1 MEHNEFRKIQVD
13 FEGGV
18 GKLVQRFNRLVAL
31 MNERHEKLSDSYND
45 VEFSNKILAYE
56 KERIESILDN
66 LRDGIL
72 VTNAEGRVILVN
84 RDFETLMNCKKPSL
98 LDRSLEQV
106 FEHEAI
112 LSMIQREKTQQEL
125 FAPRNTEVSVKGA
138 GGEQILRISYLPLLN
153 SDEEIVGTMIVT
165 RDITAEKQV
174 ENNQAEFIAHVSHE
188 LRTPL
193 TTIKSYVEMLLDD
206 EISDENTKVEFYNTL
221 NLEADRLT
229 RLIENLLNLSKIEIG
244 SLMIEKDLVKS
255 LDFFEDIVRSIQS
268 QAVSKRINLETIFP
282 DKLTSLVVDKELFRV
297 AVLNILGNAI
307 KYTPAGGTVTFQ
319 VEEEQGQMRIEIR
332 DTGYGISEEELPH
345 IFGKFFRS
353 ADKDIKQ
360 QTGNGL
366 GLALCQEIMHLHQGE
381 ISVTSKKGEGSQF
394 SLHMPMDESPRIKG
408 YQDNFEV
415 VAKQQA

>member
-1 MEHNEFRKIQVD
+1 
-13 FEGGV
+13 
-18 GKLVQRFNRLVAL
+18 
-31 MNERHEKLSDSYND
+31 
-45 VEFSNKILAYE
+45 
-56 KERIESILDN
+56 
-66 LRDGIL
+66 
-72 VTNAEGRVILVN
+72 
-84 RDFETLMNCKKPSL
+84 
-98 LDRSLEQV
+98 
-106 FEHEAI
+106 
-112 LSMIQREKTQQEL
+112 
-125 FAPRNTEVSVKGA
+125 
-138 GGEQILRISYLPLLN
+138 
-153 SDEEIVGTMIVT
+153 
-165 RDITAEKQV
+165 
-174 ENNQAEFIAHVSHE
+174 
-188 LRTPL
+188 
-193 TTIKSYVEMLLDD
+193 MLLDD